1 MLSASDL
8 SSSGTESAEDK
19 LEWLGEFVG
28 GENTLDCVG
37 VTIVSGRDRFSGE
50 LPKFISD
57 LFEFFLD
64 SFAAECVLPFLR
76 VGCMLW
82 VWYIWVRGS
91 IALSIRKMS
100 PPLSLLFLRITDG
113 DPSFSKS
120 DDLWS
125 EVILSYIALR
135 FVFSV
140 SLCDREEE
148 LESLCLRE
156 EELESLC
163 LREEEL

>member
-1 MLSASDL
+1 
-8 SSSGTESAEDK
+8 
-19 LEWLGEFVG
+19 
-28 GENTLDCVG
+28 
-37 VTIVSGRDRFSGE
+37 
-50 LPKFISD
+50 
-57 LFEFFLD
+57 
-64 SFAAECVLPFLR
+64 
-76 VGCMLW
+76 
-82 VWYIWVRGS
+82 
-91 IALSIRKMS
+91 MS

-163 LREEEL
+163 LREEELESLCLREEELESLCLREEEL